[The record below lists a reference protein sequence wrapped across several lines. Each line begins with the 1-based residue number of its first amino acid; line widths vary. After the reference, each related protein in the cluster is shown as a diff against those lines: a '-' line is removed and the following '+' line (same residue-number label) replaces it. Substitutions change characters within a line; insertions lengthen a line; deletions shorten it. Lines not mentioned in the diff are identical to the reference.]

1 MTQRPQHF
9 VNSIINEINQLITK
23 NKNTYKNLIE
33 LNIQIKKLLHWRKK
47 IDGNIN
53 YVEKKK

>member
-33 LNIQIKKLLHWRKK
+33 LNIQIKKLLH
-47 IDGNIN
+47 
-53 YVEKKK
+53 